1 MQEAGAVH
9 RRQRRAQIQ
18 ADERRFPRPERAAS
32 LEDLLERLAA
42 HQFHPEAD
50 AVVVMLGAVHLHD
63 VRVPD
68 PRKAP
73 RLLEN
78 PSVRLGMI
86 PFVVEQLQRYFTLER
101 CVPGAVDLA

>member
-1 MQEAGAVH
+1 MS
-9 RRQRRAQIQ
+9 
-18 ADERRFPRPERAAS
+18 AAS
-32 LEDLLERLAA
+32 RAPNGPRAWSDLLERLAA

-86 PFVVEQLQRYFTLER
+86 PFVVEQLQRHFTLER
-101 CVPGAVDLA
+101 CVPRAVDLA

>member
-1 MQEAGAVH
+1 MS
-9 RRQRRAQIQ
+9 
-18 ADERRFPRPERAAS
+18 AAS
-32 LEDLLERLAA
+32 RAPKGPRAWSDLLERLAA

-68 PRKAP
+68 PREAP

-86 PFVVEQLQRYFTLER
+86 PFVVEQLQRHFTLER
-101 CVPGAVDLA
+101 CVPRAVDLA